1 MGETKIRI
9 LIADDH
15 AIVRTGLTAL
25 LGTVPGMEVV
35 GEAKDGEE
43 AVRLT
48 ARLAPDVVIMDLV
61 MPKKNGVV
69 AVRELRERNPN
80 SRVLVLTS
88 FGSSDELA
96 EALEAGA
103 AGAIMKNS
111 PNKALIDAIRTVAS
125 GRSAVSSEVRKLIA
139 SDPPA
144 PELTP
149 RQKEVLDSLSRG
161 LTNRDIACQ
170 LSIGEDRVEQH
181 IRALLTKLGAAN
193 RTEAVAIALRKHL
206 LKI

>member
-1 MGETKIRI
+1 MDEKKIRI

-48 ARLAPDVVIMDLV
+48 DRLAPDVVIMDLV

-69 AVRELRERNPN
+69 ATRELKERSPS